1 LFCTSGVRA
10 PPARVAELETGELP
24 LAVDFSKPQDLRRS
38 SPLRLAPNRDAGD
51 VHNRAMPVDLD
62 NANVALAVYRQ
73 LKQGTDVLP
82 LRAAALASPSVPD
95 QQLAEPAGIRT
106 WIYGASEGVRRLA
119 DLIGIRFR

>member
-1 LFCTSGVRA
+1 
-10 PPARVAELETGELP
+10 
-24 LAVDFSKPQDLRRS
+24 
-38 SPLRLAPNRDAGD
+38 
-51 VHNRAMPVDLD
+51 MPVDLD